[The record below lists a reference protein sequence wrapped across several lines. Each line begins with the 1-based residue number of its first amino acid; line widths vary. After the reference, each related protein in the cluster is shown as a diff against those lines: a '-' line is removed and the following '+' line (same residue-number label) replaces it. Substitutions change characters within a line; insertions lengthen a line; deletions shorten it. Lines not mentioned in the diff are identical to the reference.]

1 MEKQKIF
8 FTSDLHFGHENV
20 IRFDNRPFDTVEEM
34 DEEMIKHWNAKVG
47 KGDIVYV
54 LGDFIW
60 KAATNEA
67 VSIIRRLNGQIILIK
82 GNHDRFLHN
91 AAAKKALAGIKDY
104 DDICVILEDGT
115 TRRCILSHY
124 FIPFYNG
131 HRYQAIHLHGH
142 SRLTEEAAEEVRIS
156 TELNEKG
163 YDLKIY
169 NVGCMYWNYT
179 PVTLD
184 EILEKNT
191 NGQAN
196 KNSMFGETGKI
207 TAQTS
212 TEVLSDSLKKAIM
225 SFILAA
231 SIKKSRG
238 FDKYNSML
246 IHTARYKNPSTTL
259 KPLVADYVAELYQG
273 IKYHFYEAIKEFKH
287 LWKTKFEKVSQM
299 RLGVSYKDTWDNI
312 AKYILP
318 TLESTMKNIKVI
330 NGDSGDMLDYS
341 LATSGDYIVIGGDKL
356 SRGLTLEWLVVSYY
370 YRNSRT
376 YDSLLQMGRW
386 FGYRKGWS
394 DICRVF
400 TTVRFINDFITV
412 GKVIQQFKADV
423 EDMYNLKLNP
433 REVGQRIMYSP
444 NLIPTARAKMKSITK
459 YKVSFSG
466 RIQQVITFGREYIK
480 SNFEAAGS
488 TDSVYN
494 ERGIIV
500 I

>member
-20 IRFDNRPFDTVEEM
+20 IRFDNRPFNAVEEM
-34 DEEMIKHWNAKVG
+34 DEEMIKRWNAKVS

-104 DDICVILEDGT
+104 DDICVTLEDGT

-142 SRLTEEAAEEVRIS
+142 SHFTEESAEEVRIT

-191 NGQAN
+191 NGKAN
-196 KNSMFGETGKI
+196 KN
-207 TAQTS
+207 
-212 TEVLSDSLKKAIM
+212 V
-225 SFILAA
+225 
-231 SIKKSRG
+231 
-238 FDKYNSML
+238 
-246 IHTARYKNPSTTL
+246 
-259 KPLVADYVAELYQG
+259 G
-273 IKYHFYEAIKEFKH
+273 I
-287 LWKTKFEKVSQM
+287 
-299 RLGVSYKDTWDNI
+299 
-312 AKYILP
+312 
-318 TLESTMKNIKVI
+318 
-330 NGDSGDMLDYS
+330 
-341 LATSGDYIVIGGDKL
+341 
-356 SRGLTLEWLVVSYY
+356 
-370 YRNSRT
+370 
-376 YDSLLQMGRW
+376 
-386 FGYRKGWS
+386 
-394 DICRVF
+394 
-400 TTVRFINDFITV
+400 
-412 GKVIQQFKADV
+412 
-423 EDMYNLKLNP
+423 
-433 REVGQRIMYSP
+433 
-444 NLIPTARAKMKSITK
+444 
-459 YKVSFSG
+459 
-466 RIQQVITFGREYIK
+466 
-480 SNFEAAGS
+480 
-488 TDSVYN
+488 
-494 ERGIIV
+494 
-500 I
+500 